1 MRDLHDC
8 DSARA
13 GDARNPEHGG
23 EYVQPPRHPPNVQLA
38 VGQAGDRRQATAPA
52 GVVRPVA
59 DHMLGADG
67 RRHPPR
73 VGEGTAV
80 VDAQPKVRAHAGT
93 TQYLFDGTLQF
104 GGLAVECVE
113 HEVVIGDFGRHPIEL
128 RIDGRHLVCRHR
140 LSPGNR

>member
-13 GDARNPEHGG
+13 GDARNAEHRG
-23 EYVQPPRHPPNVQLA
+23 EYVQPPRHPPNVQLV
-38 VGQAGDRRQATAPA
+38 VGQRSDRRQATAPA
-52 GVVRPVA
+52 GVIQPVA
-59 DHMLGADG
+59 DHMLGTDG

-80 VDAQPKVRAHAGT
+80 VDAQPEVRAGAGA
-93 TQYLFDGTLQF
+93 TQDLFDGTLQVR
-104 GGLAVECVE
+104 GLAVECIE
-113 HEVVIGDFGRHPIEL
+113 REVVIGDFGRHPVEL

-140 LSPGNR
+140 LSRANR